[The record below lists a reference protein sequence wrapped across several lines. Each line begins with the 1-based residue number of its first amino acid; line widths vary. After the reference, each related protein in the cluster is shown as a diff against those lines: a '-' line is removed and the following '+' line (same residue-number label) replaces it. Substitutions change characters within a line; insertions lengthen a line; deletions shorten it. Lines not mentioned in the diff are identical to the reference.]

1 MLAKTFNVGTLDAT
15 GLLNRV
21 VCDKATDIRA
31 VKLNCAEDRRIR
43 WTTFQKLDLWF
54 DSWELFFVDYGF
66 ATINTNGELLFHIE
80 MMKQILNLDETCMS
94 LDGGNDNQGGRPTV
108 TYYDVRFPQLGKAT
122 SKSALTTIMIGGSNA
137 AGKPIPPHLQFQTLA
152 QTPDAEALHIEC
164 IRYML
169 NVQAAFGH
177 EEIQSFPISLGLNN
191 KGGMEDVDFF

>member
-80 MMKQILNLDETCMS
+80 MMKQILNLDKTCMS

-122 SKSALTTIMIGGSNA
+122 SKLGLITTMIGRSND
-137 AGKPIPPHLQFQTLA
+137 AGKPIQTSA

>member
-1 MLAKTFNVGTLDAT
+1 M
-15 GLLNRV
+15 
-21 VCDKATDIRA
+21 
-31 VKLNCAEDRRIR
+31 
-43 WTTFQKLDLWF
+43 
-54 DSWELFFVDYGF
+54 
-66 ATINTNGELLFHIE
+66 
-80 MMKQILNLDETCMS
+80 
-94 LDGGNDNQGGRPTV
+94 
-108 TYYDVRFPQLGKAT
+108 TYYDVCFPQLGKAT
-122 SKSALTTIMIGGSNA
+122 SKSALTKIMIGGSNA